1 MPPPGTNL
9 VVLRGVLSRDPE
21 PRQLPSGDAVV
32 AYDVTVRPESA
43 LRRARRGPS
52 RCRWPGSPR
61 RRPAGALSAGDDVVV
76 VGRVRRRFFRAG
88 GATASRTE
96 VVATR
101 VVPARSA
108 AQVRAALGVGLDP
121 LREARRRARPLNGR
135 ARGLARAPY
144 RANSLARSKGSMRP
158 RIGDRGVA

>member
-1 MPPPGTNL
+1 MSTTRPSVTDSSRASRPAVPPPGTNL

-43 LRRARRGPS
+43 SGEPGRAESVPVA
-52 RCRWPGSPR
+52 WFSP
-61 RRPAGALSAGDDVVV
+61 PAAAAGLSAGDDVVV

-101 VVPARSA
+101 VVRARSA
-108 AQVRAALGVGLDP
+108 ARVRGALSACLDP
-121 LREARRRARPLNGR
+121 LRENDGPLGR
-135 ARGLARAPY
+135 
-144 RANSLARSKGSMRP
+144 
-158 RIGDRGVA
+158 